1 MSASQK
7 PAATA
12 DREAAEWFARL
23 GATAVPTET
32 IHAFFAWRAVPE
44 NAAAYKRIEGQW
56 ERMGRLRGDPEIDAL
71 MDQIGKPRPARG
83 PGRGAAWA
91 PLGRPLAG
99 AVLALLVAGVGV
111 AAWWTLSRPPV
122 YATEVGEQR
131 TVQLADGSSVR
142 LDTDSRIRVRLS
154 DGARR
159 IELLEGQALFDV
171 AHDAARPFVVSA
183 DDTTVTALGTVFDV
197 RRIGSDVRVVLVEGR
212 VRVDDPRGGRTVL
225 TPDQAA
231 TVTPRGAQARPVN
244 AATATSWAEGRL
256 VFSGTPIGE
265 AVAEVNRYLTDPVI
279 LAAPGV
285 AGTPISGAFRVGDRG
300 AFVSAAAEV
309 FALEAQPQP
318 GGAVKLVPRRTKN
331 S

>member
-7 PAATA
+7 PAAPA

-23 GATAVPTET
+23 GATSVPTET
-32 IHAFFAWRAVPE
+32 LHAFFAWRAAPE
-44 NAAAYKRIEGQW
+44 NAAAYRRIEDQW
-56 ERMGRLRGDPEIDAL
+56 ERMGRLRGDPEIDAM
-71 MDQIGKPRPARG
+71 MDAIGRARPSRPART
-83 PGRGAAWA
+83 PART
-91 PLGRPLAG
+91 PFRRPVFG
-99 AVLALLVAGVGV
+99 AVLALLVAGAGVG
-111 AAWWTLSRPPV
+111 AWWTLSRPPI

-131 TVQLADGSSVR
+131 TIQLADGSSVR

-154 DGARR
+154 GEARR
-159 IELLEGQALFDV
+159 IDLLEGQVLFDV

-183 DDTTVTALGTVFDV
+183 DETTVTALGTVFDV
-197 RRIGSDVRVVLVEGR
+197 RRIGPDVRVVLVEGR

-225 TPDQAA
+225 APSQAA
-231 TVTPRGAQARPVN
+231 TVTPQGAEARAVN

-256 VFSGTPIGE
+256 VFSGTPLRE
-265 AVAEVNRYLTDPVI
+265 AAAEVNRYLTDKVI
-279 LAAPGV
+279 LDAPGV
-285 AGTPISGAFRVGDRG
+285 ADTPISGAFRVGDRG
-300 AFVSAAAEV
+300 AFVSAASEV